1 MTAILFLTFF
11 VLLLLGVPVVFCMI
25 ISSLAALLYLGVDPI
40 MVGLEMSR
48 SMTSFYPFIA
58 VPLFILAGD
67 LMNKGG
73 LSQKITNFCCALV
86 GHRRGGMAM
95 VTTLSCQMFGAVSGA
110 SSATCAAIG
119 GVMIPAMTRQGYQRS
134 FATALSACSG
144 TTGALIPPSMVL
156 LLYGVIANVSIEKLF
171 MAGVIPGILFGLG
184 LMVVS
189 YLYAGR
195 QKVPIAPKAGFM
207 ELLKSAGDAIFAI
220 ILILI
225 IFGGIMGGIFTAT
238 EAAAVSV
245 IYALLVGLFVYRKI
259 KLRDLSAIFVNAGKT
274 ATVLSF
280 LLCAAM
286 LFQWVLTLGYLPQI
300 LAKGLLGGC
309 EGMLEP
315 FRDSLSPGTF
325 FVLHKVLVLIVLN
338 ISLLIVGMFLDA
350 GAALL
355 IVTPVLL
362 PVGAAL
368 GIDEVQFGVI
378 VVTNLIIGLVTPPV
392 GTTLF
397 VASGVGRVR
406 MAEMIPHVLKFLIPM
421 FVVQILVTFVP
432 WTTIALPS
440 LYQWIKS

>member
-1 MTAILFLTFF
+1 
-11 VLLLLGVPVVFCMI
+11 
-25 ISSLAALLYLGVDPI
+25 
-40 MVGLEMSR
+40 
-48 SMTSFYPFIA
+48 
-58 VPLFILAGD
+58 
-67 LMNKGG
+67 
-73 LSQKITNFCCALV
+73 
-86 GHRRGGMAM
+86 
-95 VTTLSCQMFGAVSGA
+95 FGAVSGA

-119 GVMIPAMTRQGYQRS
+119 GVMIPTMTRQGYQRS

-184 LMVVS
+184 LMIVS

-195 QKVPIAPKAGFM
+195 QKVPIAPKAGLM

-259 KLRDLSAIFVNAGKT
+259 KLRDLSAIFVTAGKT

-325 FVLHKVLVLIVLN
+325 FVLHKILVLIVLN

-368 GIDEVQFGVI
+368 GINEVHFGVI

-406 MAEMIPHVLKFLIPM
+406 MAEMMPHVLKFLIPM
-421 FVVQILVTFVP
+421 FIVQILVTFVP
-432 WTTIALPS
+432 WTTIALPG